1 MTHSRLFLISL
12 SLLWLAIL
20 LFTFNFFPIN
30 STAIAQQ
37 VTATSFT
44 QTFTGQG
51 FDACALPSTADMQAW
66 MADSPYKVVNL
77 YGGALHACPNGQ
89 PTLERVQELM
99 QQGWKFIPTWV
110 GPQSKCWGLVATAEA
125 RNAVADGHLAVLA
138 SEATA
143 ARRINNDPEIAFT
156 QGISEADA
164 AIEWAAYAGL
174 TEEDWSKTILYYDL
188 EHFSDPEGA
197 NGACVQASQAFL
209 NGWSQRVQER
219 GNQAGLYT
227 TACTI
232 SRYANTT
239 PPFQAVWIARFLLP
253 YQYRSDAKVFGM
265 PCIGD
270 THWSNQQRIV
280 QYAGGHEESWN
291 GVTLNIDS
299 NVIDGI
305 VALGNPAATPLPTR
319 TPTATP
325 TATATVT
332 VTVTVTATETPVLTP
347 TATLT
352 ESGTITDSATI
363 TETATPTLFFTPTAT
378 QTGTIEAT
386 TSPTATITDLS
397 VATQT
402 PIPTAPPPNT
412 DVFLPLISRR

>member
-1 MTHSRLFLISL
+1 
-12 SLLWLAIL
+12 
-20 LFTFNFFPIN
+20 
-30 STAIAQQ
+30 
-37 VTATSFT
+37 
-44 QTFTGQG
+44 
-51 FDACALPSTADMQAW
+51 
-66 MADSPYKVVNL
+66 
-77 YGGALHACPNGQ
+77 
-89 PTLERVQELM
+89 
-99 QQGWKFIPTWV
+99 
-110 GPQSKCWGLVATAEA
+110 
-125 RNAVADGHLAVLA
+125 
-138 SEATA
+138 
-143 ARRINNDPEIAFT
+143 
-156 QGISEADA
+156 
-164 AIEWAAYAGL
+164 
-174 TEEDWSKTILYYDL
+174 L
-188 EHFSDPEGA
+188 EHFSDPDGA

-239 PPFQAVWIARFLLP
+239 PPLQAVWIARFLLP

-291 GVTLNIDS
+291 GITLDIDS

-319 TPTATP
+319 TPTANP
-325 TATATVT
+325 TATATET
-332 VTVTVTATETPVLTP
+332 VTVTETATETPALTP

-386 TSPTATITDLS
+386 ISPTATITDLS